1 MISATF
7 VINVTVGFIVGAY
20 VAMTIPGFKP
30 AVYQTLSA
38 IRKTTSGM
46 FAQITTSKP
55 KPKPKRVQTP
65 QEFSEHEFSED
76 EGSD

>member
-55 KPKPKRVQTP
+55 KPKRVQTA